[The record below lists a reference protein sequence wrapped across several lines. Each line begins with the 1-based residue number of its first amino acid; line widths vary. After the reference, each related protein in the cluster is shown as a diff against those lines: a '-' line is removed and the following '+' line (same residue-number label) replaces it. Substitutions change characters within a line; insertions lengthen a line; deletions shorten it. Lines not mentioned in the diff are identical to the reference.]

1 MRSGLAVLLWF
12 VLAACSVDAAPTE
25 AIDDGVAD
33 RVALAPPGPLDL
45 SPYPLHYQLDLTL
58 DPREARFGGTVAIT
72 LDVTERSSG
81 VYLHGR
87 DLEVTEVRTRLGDAP
102 FTRGV
107 WQPVLESGVAWL
119 DFGQTVDPGQVIV
132 EIDYNTAFDANLSGL
147 FKVTEQGDAYAL
159 AKSESI
165 QARRFMPGFDQPAF
179 KAPFDITLT
188 IPETDSAISNAPEAS
203 IEVLGNGLKTVTFET
218 TRPLPT
224 YLLSLAVGSF
234 DVVDAGMIPPNAVR
248 SEPIPLRGFAR
259 RGKGDELGL
268 ALETAPELVRIF
280 EEALEQPYPYKK
292 LDIVAAPQWPSGATE
307 LAAAITY
314 RESRILAGPDI
325 GPAARRSL
333 LAIHAHEVGHMW
345 FGNLVTP
352 PWWDDLWLKE
362 AFASWG
368 EGASLSVLYPGEG
381 YELDAI
387 VDGIRAMDLDS
398 LASAR
403 AVREPIA
410 LNENVRNAYDAIT
423 YNKGLAVIGM
433 VDAYFGADV
442 FRPALGRYVEAYE
455 DGVAGSPEFFEIIGE
470 TISEAQELSTLSGV
484 LEHTQEPGAEP
495 TLTRVFRSF
504 VEQNGLP
511 LIRVSRGE
519 IRGTRVIQV
528 KQSRYAPLGSRIRQ
542 DRSWAIPVCLKL
554 GTATDVVESCAI
566 SDVPKSEPTRAR
578 TFPLP
583 AELEEASKIRWIMP
597 NTNGA
602 GYFRFSLSLDDWQEL
617 GMAFDDLTPG
627 EKLSVLDSAGA
638 EFAAGRLD
646 VDTVWRFIDEAVRD
660 DERRVVQA
668 AIREATR
675 FERLLARDEA
685 AKAGYQA
692 SVIDVFRDRYTA
704 LDQHGGDDP
713 ELTIM
718 KSSLEQFLITIG
730 EDAALRQTL
739 ADAAGAYVGLEGV
752 TSDRTLN
759 TDEYFAGIAVGFQVY
774 GEPFLERLLD
784 ARTSYDDPVFEQAV
798 AYAIGQNQD
807 PALTD
812 RVLALAL
819 SGELGTRETL
829 SIVQGQMRQAQTR
842 DITWQWL
849 KQNFTSFLNI
859 IPRQR
864 KRFSPGLA
872 SAMCSLEARDE
883 LIALFETHGDLVPGH
898 ERSLSQ
904 TVERIELCAALETAK
919 GAETRTF
926 FRDQN

>member
-1 MRSGLAVLLWF
+1 MRSGWAIAFWL
-12 VLAACSVDAAPTE
+12 VLAACSVAASPTE
-25 AIDDGVAD
+25 AIDETVAD
-33 RVALAPPGPLDL
+33 RVALAPPGPLDP
-45 SPYPLHYQLDLTL
+45 SPYPVHYQLDLTL

-87 DLEVTEVRTRLGDAP
+87 DLEVTEVRARTGEAPVTQGD
-102 FTRGV
+102 

-119 DFGQTVDPGQVIV
+119 DYGQTVDPGQVIV

-203 IEVLGNGLKTVTFET
+203 VERLGNGLKTVRFET

-248 SEPIPLRGFAR
+248 AEPIPLRGFAR
-259 RGKGDELGL
+259 RGKGGELGL
-268 ALETAPELVRIF
+268 ALQTAPELVRIF

-307 LAAAITY
+307 RAAAITY
-314 RESRILAGPDI
+314 RESRILAGPEI

-368 EGASLSVLYPGEG
+368 EGASLSELYPGEG

-433 VDAYFGADV
+433 VDTYFGAEV

-455 DGVAGSPEFFEIIGE
+455 DGVAGSPEFFDIIGAE
-470 TISEAQELSTLSGV
+470 T
-484 LEHTQEPGAEP
+484 AEP
-495 TLTRVFRSF
+495 TLTRAFRSF

-511 LIRVSRGE
+511 LITVSDPGS
-519 IRGTRVIQV
+519 GAAASTVTV
-528 KQSRYAPLGSRIRQ
+528 SQSRYLPLGSKAGS
-542 DRSWAIPVCLKL
+542 DRAWTIPACLKTGRPAQTTGIARHCFML
-554 GTATDVVESCAI
+554 DRPSM
-566 SDVPKSEPTRAR
+566 DVPVADD
-578 TFPLP
+578 
-583 AELEEASKIRWIMP
+583 ASFIMP
-597 NTNGA
+597 NADGV
-602 GYFRFSLSLDDWQEL
+602 GYYRFSLPYEMWQAL
-617 GMAFDDLTPG
+617 GMAFDQLSAG
-627 EKLSVLDSAGA
+627 EKLSTLDSAGA

-646 VDTVWRFIDEAVRD
+646 VDTVWRFVDEAVRD
-660 DERRVVQA
+660 EERRVVQA
-668 AIREATR
+668 AIQQATR
-675 FERLLARDEA
+675 LERLLAGDA
-685 AKAGYQA
+685 AAIAGYRA

-718 KSSLEQFLITIG
+718 KSSLEQFLILSG
-730 EDAALRQTL
+730 QDPALRQSL
-739 ADAAGAYVGLEGV
+739 ADAAGEHVGLEGV
-752 TSDRTLN
+752 SSDRTLN
-759 TDEYFAGIAVGFQVY
+759 TDEYFTGIAIGLQVY
-774 GEPFLERLLD
+774 GEPFLDRLL
-784 ARTSYDDPVFEQAV
+784 AVRTNYDDPVFEQAV
-798 AYAIGQNQD
+798 AYAIGRNQD

-812 RVLALAL
+812 RILSLAL
-819 SGELGTRETL
+819 SGALGTRETL
-829 SIVQGQMRQAQTR
+829 TIVQGQMQQSQTR
-842 DITWQWL
+842 ALTWAWL
-849 KQNFTSFLNI
+849 KQNFPTYLSA

-864 KRFSPGLA
+864 QRFTPALA
-872 SAMCSLEARDE
+872 RDMCSLAARDE
-883 LIALFETHGDLVPGH
+883 LVALFEAQGDLVPGH
-898 ERSLSQ
+898 ERALSQ
-904 TVERIELCAALETAK
+904 TVERIELCAALEAAK
-919 GAETRTF
+919 GAETRAF
-926 FRDQN
+926 FRAQN

>member
-1 MRSGLAVLLWF
+1 MRSGFFALLGIVLS
-12 VLAACSVDAAPTE
+12 ACSVGAVPTDAV
-25 AIDDGVAD
+25 DRGVED
-33 RVALAPPGPLDL
+33 RIALAPPGPLDL
-45 SPYPLHYQLDLTL
+45 SPYPLHYQLDLVL

-87 DLEVTEVRTRLGDAP
+87 DLVVTEVRSRAADEPAQT
-102 FTRGV
+102 GV
-107 WQPVLESGVAWL
+107 WEPALESGVAWL
-119 DFGQTVDPGQVIV
+119 DFGQTVDPGQVVV

-188 IPETDSAISNAPEAS
+188 VPETDSAISNAPEAS
-203 IEVLGNGLKTVTFET
+203 VELLGDGLKRITFET

-259 RGKGDELGL
+259 RGKGEELGL

-280 EEALEQPYPYKK
+280 EEALQQPYPYKK

-314 RESRILAGPDI
+314 RESRILAGDDI

-362 AFASWG
+362 GFASWG
-368 EGASLSVLYPGEG
+368 EGASLSELYPGEG
-381 YELDAI
+381 YDLDAI
-387 VDGIRAMDLDS
+387 VDGISAMDLDS

-433 VDAYFGADV
+433 VDAYFGADT

-455 DGVAGSPEFFEIIGE
+455 DGVAGSPEFFEIIGAE
-470 TISEAQELSTLSGV
+470 TG
-484 LEHTQEPGAEP
+484 EPD
-495 TLTRVFRSF
+495 LTRAFRSF

-511 LIRVSRGE
+511 LMTVAPGAAGGFE
-519 IRGTRVIQV
+519 VT
-528 KQSRYAPLGSRIRQ
+528 QSRYAPLGSAIEN
-542 DRSWAIPVCLKL
+542 DRTW
-554 GTATDVVESCAI
+554 VVPFCWSEGHEIGKSRHCALI
-566 SDVPKSEPTRAR
+566 SDQSQVLSGDAPDGAQAQW
-578 TFPLP
+578 FLP
-583 AELEEASKIRWIMP
+583 NADG
-597 NTNGA
+597 T
-602 GYFRFSLSLDDWQEL
+602 GYYRFSLPYEMWQQL
-617 GMAFDDLTPG
+617 GMAFDELSAA

-660 DERRVVQA
+660 EERRVVQA
-668 AIREATR
+668 AIRQATK
-675 FERLLARDEA
+675 FERLVAGDDTA
-685 AKAGYQA
+685 AAGYRA
-692 SVIDVFRDRYTA
+692 AVLDVFQHRFTA
-704 LDQHGGDDP
+704 LDQHGADDP
-713 ELTIM
+713 EQAIM
-718 KSSLEQFLITIG
+718 KSSLEQFLIKSGQDET
-730 EDAALRQTL
+730 LRQSL
-739 ADAAGAYVGLEGV
+739 ADAAAAYIGLEGV
-752 TSDRTLN
+752 TSERVLN
-759 TDEYFAGIAVGFQVY
+759 TDEYFNGIATGFQVH
-774 GEPFLERLLD
+774 GAPFLDRLLEV
-784 ARTSYDDPVFEQAV
+784 RTSYDDPVFEQAV
-798 AYAIGQNQD
+798 AFAIGQNRD
-807 PALTD
+807 PALSD
-812 RVLALAL
+812 RILALAL
-819 SGELGTRETL
+819 SGSLGTRETL
-829 SIVQGQMRQAQTR
+829 AIVQGQMQQGETR
-842 DITWQWL
+842 DATWAWL
-849 KQNFTSFLNI
+849 KENFDSYLNI

-864 KRFSPGLA
+864 KRFTPGLA
-872 SAMCSLEARDE
+872 SAMCSLEARDD
-883 LIALFETHGDLVPGH
+883 LVALFGTHGAEVPGH
-898 ERSLSQ
+898 ERSLTQ
-904 TVERIELCAALETAK
+904 TVERIELCAALEAAK
-919 GAETRTF
+919 GAETRAF
-926 FRDQN
+926 FSAHN

>member
-1 MRSGLAVLLWF
+1 MRSGFFALLGIVLS
-12 VLAACSVDAAPTE
+12 ACSVGAVPTDAV
-25 AIDDGVAD
+25 DRGVED
-33 RVALAPPGPLDL
+33 RTALAPPGPLDL
-45 SPYPLHYQLDLTL
+45 SPYPLHYQLDLVL

-87 DLEVTEVRTRLGDAP
+87 DLVVTEVRSRVDTEPAR
-102 FTRGV
+102 TGV
-107 WQPVLESGVAWL
+107 WEPALESGVAWL
-119 DFGQTVDPGQVIV
+119 DFGQTVDPGQVVV

-179 KAPFDITLT
+179 KAPFDISLT
-188 IPETDSAISNAPEAS
+188 VPETDSAISNAPEAS
-203 IEVLGNGLKTVTFET
+203 VKLLGDGLKKITFET

-234 DVVDAGMIPPNAVR
+234 DVVDAGMIPPNAIR

-259 RGKGDELGL
+259 RGKGEELGL

-280 EEALEQPYPYKK
+280 EEALQQPYPYKK

-314 RESRILAGPDI
+314 RESRILAGDDI

-362 AFASWG
+362 GFASWG
-368 EGASLSVLYPGEG
+368 EGASLSELYPGEG
-381 YELDAI
+381 YDLDAI
-387 VDGIRAMDLDS
+387 VDGIGAMDLDS

-433 VDAYFGADV
+433 VDAYFGADT

-455 DGVAGSPEFFEIIGE
+455 DGVAGSPEFFDIIGE
-470 TISEAQELSTLSGV
+470 ETG
-484 LEHTQEPGAEP
+484 EPD
-495 TLTRVFRSF
+495 LTRAFRSF

-511 LIRVSRGE
+511 LMTVRPSAATGYVV
-519 IRGTRVIQV
+519 T
-528 KQSRYAPLGSRIRQ
+528 QSRYAPLGSRIEN
-542 DRSWAIPVCLKL
+542 DRTW
-554 GTATDVVESCAI
+554 VVPFCWSEGLESGKSRLCALI
-566 SDVPKSEPTRAR
+566 SDESQALIGDPRDAASAQWL
-578 TFPLP
+578 LP
-583 AELEEASKIRWIMP
+583 
-597 NTNGA
+597 NA
-602 GYFRFSLSLDDWQEL
+602 GGVGYYRFSLPYDMWQQL
-617 GMAFDDLTPG
+617 GMAFDQLSAG

-646 VDTVWRFIDEAVRD
+646 VDTVWRFIDEAVQD

-668 AIREATR
+668 AIRQATK
-675 FERLLARDEA
+675 FERIVADDDA
-685 AKAGYQA
+685 AAAGYRTA
-692 SVIDVFRDRYTA
+692 VLDVFRHRYTA
-704 LDQHGGDDP
+704 LDQQGGDDP
-713 ELTIM
+713 EQAIM
-718 KSSLEQFLITIG
+718 KSSLEQFLIASG
-730 EDAALRQTL
+730 QDEALRESL
-739 ADAAGAYVGLEGV
+739 ADAAAAYIGLEGV
-752 TSDRTLN
+752 ASERTLN
-759 TDEYFAGIAVGFQVY
+759 TDEYFNGIATGLQVY
-774 GEPFLERLLD
+774 GEPFLDRLLIV
-784 ARTSYDDPVFEQAV
+784 RTTYDDPVFEQAV
-798 AYAIGQNQD
+798 AFAIGRNQD
-807 PALTD
+807 LALSE
-812 RVLALAL
+812 RILSLAL
-819 SGELGTRETL
+819 SGSLGTRETL
-829 SIVQGQMRQAQTR
+829 AIVQGQMQQVETR
-842 DITWQWL
+842 AATWAWL
-849 KQNFTSFLNI
+849 KQNFESYLNI

-864 KRFSPGLA
+864 KRFAPGLA
-872 SAMCSLEARDE
+872 GAMCSLEARDD
-883 LIALFETHGDLVPGH
+883 LVALFETHGASVPGH
-898 ERSLSQ
+898 ERSLTQ

-919 GAETRTF
+919 GAATRAF

>member
-1 MRSGLAVLLWF
+1 MRIGLIA
-12 VLAACSVDAAPTE
+12 AACLMLGACGTVTEPAADPDVSVEQILADAPKGPLAPTPYPTHY
-25 AIDDGVAD
+25 D
-33 RVALAPPGPLDL
+33 LDL
-45 SPYPLHYQLDLTL
+45 KL
-58 DPREARFGGTVAIT
+58 DPRQTHFGGTVTMT
-72 LDVTERSSG
+72 LHTTERARG
-81 VYLHGR
+81 VYMHGR
-87 DLEVTEVRTRLGDAP
+87 DLDVTAVRSSAAGAP
-102 FTRGV
+102 SEEGR
-107 WQPVLESGVAWL
+107 WQMVLDSGVAWV
-119 DFGQTVDPGQVIV
+119 DFGQW
-132 EIDYNTAFDANLSGL
+132 IDAGDVVLELEYNAPFDVNLSGL

-188 IPETDSAISNAPEAS
+188 IPENDSAISNAPEAS
-203 IEVLGNGLKTVTFET
+203 VEHLGDGLKRVTFET

-234 DVVDAGMIPPNAVR
+234 DVVDAGVMPPNAVR

-259 RGKGDELGL
+259 RGKGHELGL

-314 RESRILAGPDI
+314 RESRILASEDI

-368 EGASLSVLYPGEG
+368 EGASLSELYPGEG

-398 LASAR
+398 LSSAR

-433 VDAYFGADV
+433 VDAYFGADS
-442 FRPALGRYVEAYE
+442 FRPALGRYVEAFE
-455 DGVAGSPEFFEIIGE
+455 DGVADSPLFFEII
-470 TISEAQELSTLSGV
+470 AQETG
-484 LEHTQEPGAEP
+484 EAD
-495 TLTRVFRSF
+495 LTRAFRSF

-511 LIRVSRGE
+511 LITVEPGDPGSF
-519 IRGTRVIQV
+519 QV
-528 KQSRYAPLGSRIRQ
+528 TQSRYVPLGGVAADDRTWVVPFCFGLGRDG
-542 DRSWAIPVCLKL
+542 DRSRLCALLTETSQLFVGDPRPEAAEAIDWLLPNVGGTGYYRFSLTHEMWQDL
-554 GTATDVVESCAI
+554 GTAFDT
-566 SDVPKSEPTRAR
+566 
-578 TFPLP
+578 
-583 AELEEASKIRWIMP
+583 
-597 NTNGA
+597 
-602 GYFRFSLSLDDWQEL
+602 LS
-617 GMAFDDLTPG
+617 PG
-627 EKLSVLDSAGA
+627 EKLVTLDSAGA

-668 AIREATR
+668 AIRQAQR
-675 FERLLARDEA
+675 FERLLGNDADAR
-685 AKAGYQA
+685 AGYRA
-692 SVIDVFRDRYTA
+692 AVLDVFRARYTA

-713 ELTIM
+713 EQAIM
-718 KSSLEQFLITIG
+718 KSSLEQFLIRSA
-730 EDAALRQTL
+730 EDQALRQSL
-739 ADAAGAYVGLEGV
+739 ADAAATYIGLEGV
-752 TSDRTLN
+752 TSERQLN
-759 TDEYFAGIAVGFQVY
+759 TDEYLTALAIGFQTY
-774 GEPFLERLLD
+774 GEPFLDRML
-784 ARTSYDDPVFEQAV
+784 AVRTQFDDPVFEQAV

-807 PALTD
+807 PALSE
-812 RVLALAL
+812 RILALAL
-819 SGELGTRETL
+819 SGELGSRETL
-829 SIVQGQMRQAQTR
+829 SITQGQMQQPATQAM
-842 DITWQWL
+842 TWQWL
-849 KQNFTSFLNI
+849 TANFETYLDV

-864 KRFSPGLA
+864 KRSSPGLA
-872 SAMCSLEARDE
+872 SSMCSTSARDQ
-883 LIALFETHGDLVPGH
+883 LTALFATHGALAEGH

-904 TVERIELCAALETAK
+904 TVERIELCAALEAST
-919 GAETRTF
+919 GADVRAF
-926 FRDQN
+926 FRDGG

>member
-1 MRSGLAVLLWF
+1 MRFGFFALLGIVLS
-12 VLAACSVDAAPTE
+12 ACSVGAVPTDAV
-25 AIDDGVAD
+25 DRGVED
-33 RVALAPPGPLDL
+33 RIALAPPGPLDL
-45 SPYPLHYQLDLTL
+45 TPYPLHYQLDLVL

-87 DLEVTEVRTRLGDAP
+87 DLVVTEVRSRVADEPAQT
-102 FTRGV
+102 GV
-107 WQPVLESGVAWL
+107 WEPALESGVAWL
-119 DFGQTVDPGQVIV
+119 DFGQTVDPGEVVV

-188 IPETDSAISNAPEAS
+188 VPETDSAISNAPEAS
-203 IEVLGNGLKTVTFET
+203 VELLGDGLKKITFET

-234 DVVDAGMIPPNAVR
+234 DVVDAGMIPPNDVR

-259 RGKGDELGL
+259 RGKGSELGL

-280 EEALEQPYPYKK
+280 EEALQQPYPYKK

-314 RESRILAGPDI
+314 RESRILAGDDI

-362 AFASWG
+362 GFASWG
-368 EGASLSVLYPGEG
+368 EGASLSELYPGEG
-381 YELDAI
+381 YDLDAI
-387 VDGIRAMDLDS
+387 VDGIGAMDLDS

-433 VDAYFGADV
+433 VDAYFGADT

-455 DGVAGSPEFFEIIGE
+455 DGVAGSPEFFDIIGAE
-470 TISEAQELSTLSGV
+470 TG
-484 LEHTQEPGAEP
+484 EPD
-495 TLTRVFRSF
+495 LTRAFRSF

-511 LIRVSRGE
+511 LMTIVPGAASGFE
-519 IRGTRVIQV
+519 VT
-528 KQSRYAPLGSRIRQ
+528 QSRYAPLGSAIEN
-542 DRSWAIPVCLKL
+542 DRTW
-554 GTATDVVESCAI
+554 VVPFCWREGHERGKSRHCALI
-566 SDVPKSEPTRAR
+566 SEPSQVFIGDPRDGAQAHWL
-578 TFPLP
+578 LP
-583 AELEEASKIRWIMP
+583 NADG
-597 NTNGA
+597 T
-602 GYFRFSLSLDDWQEL
+602 GYYRFSLPYEMWQQL
-617 GMAFDDLTPG
+617 GMAFDELSAG

-668 AIREATR
+668 AIRQATK
-675 FERLLARDEA
+675 FERLVAGDDA
-685 AKAGYQA
+685 AAAGYRA
-692 SVIDVFRDRYTA
+692 AVLDVFQHRYTA
-704 LDQHGGDDP
+704 LDQRGADDP
-713 ELTIM
+713 EQAIM
-718 KSSLEQFLITIG
+718 KSSLEQFLIKSGQDET
-730 EDAALRQTL
+730 LRQSL
-739 ADAAGAYVGLEGV
+739 ADAAAAYIGLEGV
-752 TSDRTLN
+752 TSERVLN
-759 TDEYFAGIAVGFQVY
+759 TDEYFNGIATGFQVH
-774 GEPFLERLLD
+774 GEPFLDRLLEV
-784 ARTSYDDPVFEQAV
+784 RTSYDDPVFEQAV
-798 AYAIGQNQD
+798 AFAIGQNRD
-807 PALTD
+807 PALSD
-812 RVLALAL
+812 RILALAL
-819 SGELGTRETL
+819 SGSLGTRETL
-829 SIVQGQMRQAQTR
+829 AIVQGQMQQGATR
-842 DITWQWL
+842 DATWAWL
-849 KQNFTSFLNI
+849 KENFDSYLNI

-864 KRFSPGLA
+864 KRFTPGLA
-872 SAMCSLEARDE
+872 SAMCSLEARDD
-883 LIALFETHGDLVPGH
+883 LVALFETHGAQVPGH
-898 ERSLSQ
+898 ERSLTQ
-904 TVERIELCAALETAK
+904 TVERIELCAALEAAK
-919 GAETRTF
+919 GAETRAF
-926 FRDQN
+926 FRDHN